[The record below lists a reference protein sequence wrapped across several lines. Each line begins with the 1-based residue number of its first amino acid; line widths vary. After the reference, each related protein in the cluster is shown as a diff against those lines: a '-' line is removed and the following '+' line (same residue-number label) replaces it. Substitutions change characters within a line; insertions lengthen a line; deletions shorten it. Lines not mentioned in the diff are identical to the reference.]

1 VAVIGPW
8 TAASGTIG
16 RAVSTLPPSPP
27 AYDPQE
33 YWTSL
38 HREESLRAVGQSG
51 LPADLN
57 VWLYRIGRRNVRAFM
72 RRHGLADLT
81 GLSALDIGSGTGFW
95 IDVWR
100 SMGASSIDGVELVPA
115 AVERLREH
123 FPGSTFTLGDIAD
136 HGVLPDDR
144 RFDVVAVMNVL
155 LHIVDDDR
163 FAAAAA
169 NVAATVRPGGR
180 LLLAEPA
187 LVRTGS
193 VRPSKPGESSK
204 ARPIGT
210 YRAAFE
216 AGGLR
221 LVAVGPS
228 TVVGANPIE
237 TGDPRYRWYAG
248 AWKRI
253 GRWARRWPR
262 LAGLIGL
269 GLAVV
274 DRVLMA
280 TGAAPSGKLIL
291 FERPASPADT
301 P

>member
-1 VAVIGPW
+1 
-8 TAASGTIG
+8 
-16 RAVSTLPPSPP
+16 
-27 AYDPQE
+27 
-33 YWTSL
+33 
-38 HREESLRAVGQSG
+38 
-51 LPADLN
+51 
-57 VWLYRIGRRNVRAFM
+57 M

-81 GLSALDIGSGTGFW
+81 GLSVLDIGSGTGFW

-100 SMGASSIDGVELVPA
+100 SMGASAIDGVELVPA

-123 FPGSTFTLGDIAD
+123 FPGSTFMVGDIAD
-136 HGVLPDDR
+136 HGVLPDDQ

-155 LHIVDDDR
+155 LHVVDDDR

-187 LVRTGS
+187 LVRAGS
-193 VRPSKPGESSK
+193 VRPAKPGASSK
-204 ARPIGT
+204 ARSIGT

-253 GRWARRWPR
+253 GRWARRRPR
-262 LAGLIGL
+262 LAGIIGL

>member
-1 VAVIGPW
+1 M
-8 TAASGTIG
+8 
-16 RAVSTLPPSPP
+16 STLPPSPP

-33 YWTSL
+33 YWTTL
-38 HREESLRAVGQSG
+38 HREASLRSVGQSG
-51 LPADLN
+51 LPVGLN
-57 VWLYRIGRRNVRAFM
+57 AWLYRIGRRNVRAFM
-72 RRHGLADLT
+72 RAHGLADLS
-81 GLSALDIGSGTGFW
+81 GLAVLDIGSGTGFW
-95 IDVWR
+95 IDVWQA
-100 SMGASSIDGVELVPA
+100 MGAAAVDGAELVPA
-115 AVERLREH
+115 AVERLRER
-123 FPGSTFTLGDIAD
+123 FPGSTFTVGDIAD
-136 HGVLPDDR
+136 TGILPDDE
-144 RFDVVAVMNVL
+144 RFDFVAVMNVL
-155 LHIVDDDR
+155 LHVVDDER

-187 LVRTGS
+187 LARAGS
-193 VRPSKPGESSK
+193 LRPPRPGASSV

-221 LVAVGPS
+221 LLAVDPS

-237 TGDPRYRWYAG
+237 TADPRYRWYAA
-248 AWKRI
+248 AWKRV

-262 LAGLIGL
+262 LAGIIGL

-291 FERPASPADT
+291 FERPAPPADA

>member
-1 VAVIGPW
+1 M
-8 TAASGTIG
+8 
-16 RAVSTLPPSPP
+16 RA
-27 AYDPQE
+27 
-33 YWTSL
+33 
-38 HREESLRAVGQSG
+38 R
-51 LPADLN
+51 
-57 VWLYRIGRRNVRAFM
+57 
-72 RRHGLADLT
+72 GLADLN
-81 GLSALDIGSGTGFW
+81 GLAVLDIGSGTGFW

-100 SMGASSIDGVELVPA
+100 AMGASAVDGVELVPA
-115 AVERLREH
+115 AVDRLRDR
-123 FPGSTFTLGDIAD
+123 FPGSAFTVGDIAET
-136 HGVLPDDR
+136 GVLPDDQ
-144 RFDVVAVMNVL
+144 RFDFVAVMNVL
-155 LHIVDDDR
+155 LHVVDDDR

-169 NVAATVRPGGR
+169 NIAATIRPGGR

-187 LVRTGS
+187 LARAGS
-193 VRPSKPGESSK
+193 LRPARPGASSV

-221 LVAVGPS
+221 LLSVGPS

-237 TGDPRYRWYAG
+237 AADPRYRWYAA
-248 AWKRI
+248 AWKRV

-262 LAGLIGL
+262 LAGIIGL

-291 FERPASPADT
+291 FERPAPPVDT